1 MKSKGKG
8 KSVPGTVLVVDDD
21 EDSRRLISHL
31 LERKGYEVLI
41 ADGGKSALSAL
52 RRHDV
57 DVVLLDVM
65 MPEMDGFAVCRELKK
80 APGTATL
87 PVILLTARDDIE
99 TRATGMNLG
108 VSEFLAKPVNKTELF
123 QRIQTQ
129 IEARQREREL
139 DQAQKRAD
147 RMS

>member
-1 MKSKGKG
+1 MKGKG
-8 KSVPGTVLVVDDD
+8 KGKPEPGTVLVVDDD

-31 LERKGYEVLI
+31 LKREGYTVQL
-41 ADGGKSALSAL
+41 ADSGKAALSAL
-52 RRHDV
+52 RRKDV

-108 VSEFLAKPVNKTELF
+108 VSEFLAKPVNKAELF